1 MSLYKMDIS
10 DKTIGAAQDSD
21 SEVLKMI
28 LDAQKNNNQIQSQPV
43 QEDQNNNQIQSQ
55 PVQEDQN
62 FFQRLL
68 NFVNPFGTPAG
79 AAEPDMTIPN
89 VGTGFN
95 TVLDQSGNI
104 QIVPVESNNNFP
116 FVSMAEFANNNNMI
130 SPASVIPNTQSG
142 FATNFPYSTN
152 VQPVKTGITES
163 TAAKQFEEP
172 FIMSGGQKIYV
183 SDVLGM
189 QRAAEKGN
197 VFEQPQGIL
206 TQAKDFITQQLP
218 KTLKG
223 GLDTLINF
231 IPGMR
236 FIRGL
241 DKMDTLPYMDRKFIQ
256 SAMDQKNQ
264 IGSGI
269 YVDPTSGAI
278 KDVGG
283 KNVRSLLGNYA
294 ETIDKEYERYE
305 KAINRAKEKYG
316 VGFDGTQFTGT
327 NADIAN
333 KMNKVNLGRFNFY
346 KDQKQNKAAQQRQ
359 LLDKI
364 AKQVKAG
371 QTAKKGAAMHGDG
384 YKSGDGGNKGYIGS
398 DGADYSSAGKTG
410 AKAGFGYGL

>member
-1 MSLYKMDIS
+1 MSS
-10 DKTIGAAQDSD
+10 
-21 SEVLKMI
+21 
-28 LDAQKNNNQIQSQPV
+28 
-43 QEDQNNNQIQSQ
+43 
-55 PVQEDQN
+55 
-62 FFQRLL
+62 
-68 NFVNPFGTPAG
+68 AG
-79 AAEPDMTIPN
+79 AAEPNNMIMPN
-89 VGTGFN
+89 AGTGFN

-116 FVSMAEFANNNNMI
+116 FISMAEFAQNNNMI
-130 SPASVIPNTQSG
+130 SPASVVPNTQSG

-152 VQPVKTGITES
+152 VKPVNTGNTGIIS
-163 TAAKQFEEP
+163 TDAAKQFDEP
-172 FIMSGGQKIYV
+172 YQIINGQKIYI

-189 QRAAEKGN
+189 RQAEEKAN
-197 VFEQPQGIL
+197 VFQPQQGIL

-223 GLDTLINF
+223 GLDTLVNF

-256 SAMDQKNQ
+256 SAMDQKNK

-278 KDVGG
+278 KDVAG

-294 ETIDKEYERYE
+294 ETVDKEYERYE
-305 KAINRAKEKYG
+305 KAINRAKDKYD
-316 VGFDGTQFTGT
+316 VSWDGSKFIGA

-333 KMNKVNLGRFNFY
+333 KMNKVNINRFNYF

-364 AKQVKAG
+364 SKQVKAG
-371 QTAKKGAAMHGDG
+371 VTASKGQAMHGDG
-384 YKSGDGGNKGYIGS
+384 YKSGDGGFDTS
-398 DGADYSSAGKTG
+398 AAD
-410 AKAGFGYGL
+410 KAGTSLGSGQFSPQTSKGRSGY

>member
-1 MSLYKMDIS
+1 MAEQSIS
-10 DKTIGAAQDSD
+10 YGIGFSD
-21 SEVLKMI
+21 QQLNAMLNSDVPEI
-28 LDAQKNNNQIQSQPV
+28 RQQAKNYIATSQSQQAEKPNIL
-43 QEDQNNNQIQSQ
+43 QRIG
-55 PVQEDQN
+55 N
-62 FFQRLL
+62 FF
-68 NFVNPFGTPAG
+68 GMSSAG
-79 AAEPDMTIPN
+79 AAEPNNMTMPN
-89 VGTGFN
+89 AGTGFN

-104 QIVPVESNNNFP
+104 QIVPVESNNDFP
-116 FVSMAEFANNNNMI
+116 FVSMAEFAKNNNMI
-130 SPASVIPNTQSG
+130 SPANVIPNTQSG

-152 VQPVKTGITES
+152 VQPVNTGITS
-163 TAAKQFEEP
+163 TDAANQFKAEEP
-172 FIMSGGQKIYV
+172 YIMSGNQKIYV

-197 VFEQPQGIL
+197 VFERPQGIL
-206 TQAKDFITQQLP
+206 SQAKDFVTQQLP

-223 GLDTLINF
+223 GLDTLVNF

-256 SAMDQKNQ
+256 SAMDQKNK

-364 AKQVKAG
+364 SKQVKAG
-371 QTAKKGAAMHGDG
+371 VTASKGQAMHGDG